1 MTITT
6 MWAMRLAGPYAF
18 IRTQVA
24 VPAPGDLD
32 DGQVLLRVITGGI
45 CGSDI
50 PYFRGVHPIPEVPGL
65 VGRLSAELPGFPMHE
80 VVGEVVASRHPET
93 AVGSYVV
100 GWARGMNGLAEFVVT
115 RGDSVAGYDTS
126 LDPGAAIM
134 LQPLACVLDA
144 VDQIAEVEGARVA
157 VVGLGP
163 IGLLFTHVLHDRG
176 AALVTGVDQVSRRE
190 VGAEFGIGDLVH
202 ASADW
207 WASSLGDS
215 LGDGARP
222 QIVVE
227 AVGHQVRTLCD
238 AVSAA
243 QPGGQIFYFGIPD
256 DPVYPFPMSEFV
268 RKNLRLTSGV
278 TRDRRGALLRASA
291 YLARYPNLPSAYVTD
306 VFDVEQATQA
316 YTLASRPA
324 ERRLKV
330 VLAFGP
336 AAG

>member
-1 MTITT
+1 MTSTT

-18 IRTQVA
+18 ERTQIA
-24 VPAPGDLD
+24 VPTPGDLD
-32 DGQVLLRVITGGI
+32 DGQVLLRVIAGGI

-80 VVGEVVASRHPET
+80 IVGEVVASRHPQT

-126 LDPGAAIM
+126 LDPGAAVMI
-134 LQPLACVLDA
+134 QPLACVLDA
-144 VDQIAEVEGARVA
+144 VDQIVEVEGAHVA

-163 IGLLFTHVLHDRG
+163 IGLLFAHVLHDRG
-176 AALVTGVDQVSRRE
+176 AALVTGVDQVPRHE
-190 VGAEFGIGDLVH
+190 VGPEFGIGDLVH

-207 WASSLGDS
+207 WASS

-227 AVGHQVRTLCD
+227 AVGHQVRTLRD
-238 AVSAA
+238 AVSAVR
-243 QPGGQIFYFGIPD
+243 PGGQIFYFGIPD
-256 DPVYPFPMSEFV
+256 DPVYPFPMSDFV

-278 TRDRRGALLRASA
+278 TRDRRGALVRASA
-291 YLARYPNLPSAYVTD
+291 YLARYPKLPSIYVTH
-306 VFDVEQATQA
+306 VLGVEQATKA
-316 YTLASRPA
+316 YTLAGRPA
-324 ERRLKV
+324 GGQLKV
-330 VLAFGP
+330 VLDFGP
-336 AAG
+336 AAR

>member
-1 MTITT
+1 MASTT

-18 IRTQVA
+18 MRTQVA

-32 DGQVLLRVITGGI
+32 DGQVLLRVVAGGI

-80 VVGEVVASRHPET
+80 VVGEVVASRHPDT
-93 AVGSYVV
+93 TVGSYVV

-126 LDPGAAIM
+126 LDPSAAVM

-144 VDQIAEVEGARVA
+144 VDQITEVEGSRVA

-190 VGAEFGIGDLVH
+190 VGPEFGIGELVH

-207 WASSLGDS
+207 WASSLR
-215 LGDGARP
+215 DGARP

-238 AVSAA
+238 AVRAA
-243 QPGGQIFYFGIPD
+243 EQGGQIFYFGIPD

-278 TRDRRGALLRASA
+278 TRDRRGALMRASA

-306 VFDVEQATQA
+306 VYDVEQATQA
-316 YTLASRPA
+316 YTLAARPA
-324 ERRLKV
+324 AQRLKV

>member
-1 MTITT
+1 MASTT

-18 IRTQVA
+18 MRTQVA
-24 VPAPGDLD
+24 VPTPGDLD
-32 DGQVLLRVITGGI
+32 DGQVLLRVIAGGI

-65 VGRLSAELPGFPMHE
+65 
-80 VVGEVVASRHPET
+80 
-93 AVGSYVV
+93 
-100 GWARGMNGLAEFVVT
+100 AEFVVT

-126 LDPGAAIM
+126 LDPSAAVM

-144 VDQIAEVEGARVA
+144 VDQITEVEGSRVA

-190 VGAEFGIGDLVH
+190 VGPEFGIGELVH

-207 WASSLGDS
+207 WASSLR
-215 LGDGARP
+215 DGARP

-238 AVSAA
+238 AVRAA
-243 QPGGQIFYFGIPD
+243 EQGGQIFYFGIPD

-278 TRDRRGALLRASA
+278 TRDRRGALMRASA
-291 YLARYPNLPSAYVTD
+291 YLARYPNLPSTYVTD
-306 VFDVEQATQA
+306 VYDVEQATQA
-316 YTLASRPA
+316 YTLAARPA
-324 ERRLKV
+324 AQRLKV